1 MVQCSSGSN
10 ISSCKKRMKYI
21 RDRLTTDRA
30 SASSMQP
37 PRAINACTLV
47 TARDEGRVNGLV
59 HADAAQNI
67 DFFARPFP
75 LPLHVLL
82 ESNEKFAGLLQGSSP
97 FCIIKIVLN
106 DCVEELA
113 AVFPDLHNASMFI
126 LDELGK
132 SLKVSRKCL
141 AFCELTH
148 NPCAIPW
155 VGYRNLMIQPPSVFA
170 AAQHTFEPDIRFA
183 SRQIPR

>member
-10 ISSCKKRMKYI
+10 IRCCKKRMKYI

-82 ESNEKFAGLLQGSSP
+82 KSDEKFASALERRSP
-97 FCIIKIVLN
+97 FCIIWVISQNFVKEAESVLSDFEN
-106 DCVEELA
+106 SAML
-113 AVFPDLHNASMFI
+113 LLN
-126 LDELGK
+126 ELGK
-132 SLKVSRKCL
+132 RFEVTRECL
-141 AFCELTH
+141 AIGRL
-148 NPCAIPW
+148 
-155 VGYRNLMIQPPSVFA
+155 S
-170 AAQHTFEPDIRFA
+170 
-183 SRQIPR
+183 